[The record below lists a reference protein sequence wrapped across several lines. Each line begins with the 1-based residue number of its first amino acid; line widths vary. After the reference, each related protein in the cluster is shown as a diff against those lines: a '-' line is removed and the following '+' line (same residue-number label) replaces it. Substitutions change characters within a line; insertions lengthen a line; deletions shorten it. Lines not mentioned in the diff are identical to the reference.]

1 MHLSMPC
8 NVAPL
13 SVIARHGKPLRTAHA
28 SSVHMRH
35 PLGVYCH
42 MQKYATSILAINTA
56 TYAPHG
62 ARRWRALSLMAGG
75 AVLGEILE
83 ELEPP
88 QLEA

>member
-1 MHLSMPC
+1 M
-8 NVAPL
+8 V
-13 SVIARHGKPLRTAHA
+13 GPLRTAHA

-42 MQKYATSILAINTA
+42 MQNLKYAASILAINTA
-56 TYAPHG
+56 THAPRG

-83 ELEPP
+83 ELEPS
-88 QLEA
+88 

>member
-1 MHLSMPC
+1 MLSKK
-8 NVAPL
+8 
-13 SVIARHGKPLRTAHA
+13 ST
-28 SSVHMRH
+28 
-35 PLGVYCH
+35 
-42 MQKYATSILAINTA
+42 LAINTA
-56 TYAPHG
+56 THAPRG

>member
-1 MHLSMPC
+1 MHLIMPC

-42 MQKYATSILAINTA
+42 MQKYATSILAIPQLTRLTA
-56 TYAPHG
+56 
-62 ARRWRALSLMAGG
+62 RVISVRALSQVAGG

-83 ELEPP
+83 ELEPS
-88 QLEA
+88 

>member
-1 MHLSMPC
+1 MPC

-13 SVIARHGKPLRTAHA
+13 SVIARHDKPLRTAHA

-42 MQKYATSILAINTA
+42 MQKYATSILASNTA

-62 ARRWRALSLMAGG
+62 ARRWRRALSLMAGG
-75 AVLGEILE
+75 AVLGEIPE
-83 ELEPP
+83 ELEPS
-88 QLEA
+88 

>member
-1 MHLSMPC
+1 M
-8 NVAPL
+8 V
-13 SVIARHGKPLRTAHA
+13 GPLRTAHA

-42 MQKYATSILAINTA
+42 MQKYATSTLAINTA

-83 ELEPP
+83 ELEPVRGLAGWP
-88 QLEA
+88 SIGCT